1 MRAALVLVI
10 FVVAAVALVAVGTRP
25 TVSGNAATPP
35 TTTTTTTRGTAP
47 TTTTTTVAP
56 GAVKVVV
63 ANATQTNNLA
73 GHYTQVL
80 AAKGW
85 AMQSALDAATTQQ
98 SSAVYY
104 AASFQAAA
112 AAIASTLGL
121 KPAAVLPLTA
131 AVPVTGITGDDVV
144 VVAGADLVAGA

>member
-1 MRAALVLVI
+1 LVLVI

-35 TTTTTTTRGTAP
+35 TTTTTTTTRGTAP

-98 SSAVYY
+98 SSTVYY